1 MTHTATIAADLL
13 GGFEALHDRIE
24 RETDLE
30 QLVLSGIPV
39 QAVRRLAESTDTT
52 LTFLQEVAGIDR
64 STFARRV
71 RAKAR
76 LKLDESDRIVRIARI
91 AARAVETL
99 GRESG
104 LAWLHERNGAL
115 GDRIPI
121 ELLQTDIGTTQ
132 VEQVLG
138 RIDYGV
144 FS

>member
-1 MTHTATIAADLL
+1 MTQASLIAEML
-13 GGFEALHDRIE
+13 GGIE
-24 RETDLE
+24 VIRVDIQGDTELE
-30 QLVLSGIPV
+30 QLVHSGVPA
-39 QAVRRLAESTDTT
+39 QAVRTLAEVTDTT
-52 LTFLQEVAGIDR
+52 LTSLQEVAGIDR

-91 AARAVETL
+91 AARAIETF

-121 ELLQTDIGTTQ
+121 ELLQTDIGATQ
-132 VEQVLG
+132 VERVLG
-138 RIDYGV
+138 RVEYGV